1 MTGRLMKKRPLL
13 VLDFDGVICD
23 SRDECCLSSWIA
35 YYDLYKKNRPT
46 HTPLSLGADFAGL
59 RPFIRTGGDFL
70 LIQEAL
76 EAGRYPA
83 DQKEFDALAE
93 RAGPEKMGL
102 FKELFYQARSAL
114 LSEDR
119 PFWLSLNRIYPHVFD
134 VLRSL
139 PPEAPIRILS
149 TKRPQFIVEIV
160 NHAGLKVSKDRIHES
175 GAEEKLP
182 RVESLRKEEGF
193 ERAVFLDDQIDNIRG
208 NTNPKVE
215 AFLAAW
221 GYVKQEWLSGQDGV
235 PVMTAEGFRE
245 FVKRNFGTRG
255 NG

>member
-1 MTGRLMKKRPLL
+1 MKKQPLL

-35 YYDLYKKNRPT
+35 YYDLYKKNRPARV
-46 HTPLSLGADFAGL
+46 PLSLGAEFARL

-76 EAGRYPA
+76 EAGQDVT

-93 RAGPEKMGL
+93 RAGPEKMKL

-139 PPEAPIRILS
+139 LPEAPVQILS

-160 NHAGLKVSKDRIHES
+160 DHAGLKVSKDCIHES

-182 RVESLRKEEGF
+182 RAESLRKEGGF

-221 GYVKQEWLSGQDGV
+221 GYVKKEWLSGQDGV
-235 PVMTAEGFRE
+235 PVMTVEGFKEFAMRE
-245 FVKRNFGTRG
+245 YGARG
-255 NG
+255 NE